1 MPRVKRRAYRA
12 TYRKKRPRM
21 TFSSAFRLSVVV
33 VASVAIGIGILSL
46 LISTLTPH
54 LASRLNGSAGPYN
67 VTGKP
72 TISAGFINSVL
83 DHYHSPAH
91 GKGQA
96 LYDDGVKYDIDP
108 AYALAFFM
116 QESQMGTQGVASV
129 THSLGN
135 IRSTPGHPSYHGYR
149 KYDTWEEGFED
160 WYRLIS
166 QEYIQ
171 NWGLTTVDQ
180 IIPVYAPNS
189 DNNNEEQY
197 ISSVEYMVNRW
208 RNGYVEI
215 S

>member
-1 MPRVKRRAYRA
+1 MPKVKRRAYRA

-21 TFSSAFRLSVVV
+21 TFSSAFQLSVVV
-33 VASVAIGIGILSL
+33 VAIVAIGIGILSL
-46 LISTLTPH
+46 FISTLTPR
-54 LASRLNGSAGPYN
+54 LASRFNGSAGPYN

-72 TISAGFINSVL
+72 TISADFINTVL

-135 IRSTPGHPSYHGYR
+135 IRATAGHPSYNGYR
-149 KYDTWEEGFED
+149 KYNSWEEGFED

-166 QEYIQ
+166 QQYIQ

-189 DNNNEEQY
+189 DNNNEQQY
-197 ISSVEYMVNRW
+197 ISSVEYMVDRW
-208 RNGYVEI
+208 RGGYVAI